1 MGKLFVT
8 LPSMGESINEATLT
22 TWLKDVGDKIEIDES
37 IVDVS
42 TDKVDSDI
50 PSEVSGIL
58 VEKKYKVNDIIKVGE
73 VIAVIDSESEE
84 STASKNSEINK
95 TETTNETIV
104 DDKIETID
112 LNEPQKID
120 FPKEILDVVE
130 EPVFKEKKE
139 TYKNKIDD
147 NLTSKYLSPLVKS
160 IVIQEGVS
168 EDELSLIDGNGEN
181 GKIKKNDILSYI

>member
-37 IVDVS
+37 IVEVS

-95 TETTNETIV
+95 TETTNA
-104 DDKIETID
+104 KI
-112 LNEPQKID
+112 
-120 FPKEILDVVE
+120 IL
-130 EPVFKEKKE
+130 
-139 TYKNKIDD
+139 IA
-147 NLTSKYLSPLVKS
+147 S
-160 IVIQEGVS
+160 IGH
-168 EDELSLIDGNGEN
+168 
-181 GKIKKNDILSYI
+181 